1 MPTLVAWR
9 LLEGLGAG
17 LMIAQSYGMVG
28 DLYPRELRV
37 RVLSIISTTW
47 GVATVVGPAF
57 VDFFAEIGIWRAAFW
72 TLIPLGLTFCLLA
85 LRIIPPSEHTSK
97 NQKFWEAM
105 PLVRLLSLGGSILC
119 IGYTA
124 QITENI
130 LRGVLVL
137 AAIILAV
144 TAFRRDAKSKSP
156 MFPRETLVISSAL
169 GSAYWI
175 LLLITMS
182 FNFAILFATLYF
194 QVLHGQAPVAA
205 ACVPRCH
212 FLGLQPGI
220 LVSGLQEE

>member
-1 MPTLVAWR
+1 
-9 LLEGLGAG
+9 
-17 LMIAQSYGMVG
+17 
-28 DLYPRELRV
+28 
-37 RVLSIISTTW
+37 
-47 GVATVVGPAF
+47 
-57 VDFFAEIGIWRAAFW
+57 
-72 TLIPLGLTFCLLA
+72 
-85 LRIIPPSEHTSK
+85 
-97 NQKFWEAM
+97 M

-144 TAFRRDAKSKSP
+144 TAFRRDARSKSP

-205 ACVPRCH
+205 AICVPRCH
-212 FLGLQPGI
+212 FLGLQLDLGI
-220 LVSGLQEE
+220 RPQGRVVWLAIFAGVISILTGSIVLASGATSSSSSFPWWD